1 MVKKKMLGLL
11 RPYIE
16 NFNLNRYPHEFP
28 PEANPLFTD
37 ADKQNEKYGS
47 QAFHIEDHDHI
58 KNYMTKGKGYTTL
71 YDIGVYIILIVFLG
85 MVCREVL
92 IMFPNEKNK
101 TYMFL
106 CIIIIICSSVLY

>member
-28 PEANPLFTD
+28 PEANPLFTED
-37 ADKQNEKYGS
+37 DLNTSDYSYQNSHMDTHG
-47 QAFHIEDHDHI
+47 HI

-71 YDIGVYIILIVFLG
+71 YDVGVYIILIVFLG
-85 MVCREVL
+85 LVCREVL
-92 IMFPNEKNK
+92 IMFPDEKNK

-106 CIIIIICSSVLY
+106 CIIIIICSAVLY